1 MLELIPLL
9 LSAPKRL
16 SNLTYVPLTQT
27 DAGVLIKAVVDYIR
41 TLVNIDDLEALG
53 TEIFG
58 SSGDPRVAKLKQVN
72 TSDLT

>member
-1 MLELIPLL
+1 MI
-9 LSAPKRL
+9 
-16 SNLTYVPLTQT
+16 TQT

-58 SSGDPRVAKLKQVN
+58 DSEDPRVAKLKQVN
-72 TSDLT
+72 TEHQST